1 MPALKLKR
9 KERGKLTDIL
19 DILKDS
25 LIDTAKLI
33 PFLFATY
40 LLMEFIEHK
49 TSDKSKAAIGRAGKF
64 GPVIGGILGII
75 PQCGFS
81 ASAASLYSGRIIT
94 AGTLIAVFLSTSDE
108 MLPICI
114 SERVA
119 PSIIIEILAI
129 KAVVAIIIGIGIDII
144 IRMAHKD
151 KQELDIHCLCEDEH
165 CHCDE
170 DGIFKSAIKHTLQIT
185 LFIFIATLLLGTA
198 IHFLGEERLSKIFVD
213 VPVAGC
219 AISALVGLIPN
230 CAASVVITE
239 LYLSG
244 IIKAGA
250 MIAGLLTGSGIG
262 ILVLFRTNKHHLKE
276 NLAIVFTLFI
286 SGVIIGSLIEFIGI
300 NM

>member
-1 MPALKLKR
+1 
-9 KERGKLTDIL
+9 
-19 DILKDS
+19 
-25 LIDTAKLI
+25 
-33 PFLFATY
+33 
-40 LLMEFIEHK
+40 MEFIEHK
-49 TSDKSKAAIGRAGKF
+49 TSEKSKTAIGKAGKF
-64 GPVIGGILGII
+64 GPVIGGLLGII

-119 PSIIIEILAI
+119 PSVTIEILVI
-129 KAVVAIIIGIGIDII
+129 KAVTAIIIGIGIDVI

-151 KQELDIHCLCEDEH
+151 KPLDIHCLCEDEH

-170 DGIFKSAIKHTLQIT
+170 DSIFKSAVKHTLQIT
-185 LFIFIATLLLGTA
+185 LFIFIATLLLDTA

-262 ILVLFRTNKHHLKE
+262 ILILFRTNKHHLRE
-276 NLAIVFTLFI
+276 NLAIVFTLYV
-286 SGVIIGSLIEFIGI
+286 SGVVIGSLIELMGMNI
-300 NM
+300 